1 MEIHKNKC
9 EICNKQFYSYK
20 TLWTH
25 TKKFHANEN
34 QYKTNKL
41 YKCLYCVNSY
51 KHKQSKCK
59 HQKKC
64 KEEHLIKENIINQI
78 RLEELKLSQIKEENK
93 KYEIEVKKIYAEI
106 KLSKLNNINITTN
119 NNHNSGTIN
128 NVYVKYNDVLYDTLS
143 NKERNE
149 IFNSYN
155 MIEESIK
162 KIHFNPN
169 IPEQQ
174 NVYITNLK
182 DLYCNVFD
190 GKQISTLLKHE
201 LLPDLVDLHLFELC
215 MSKDKYKLKNIIA
228 DKIDQLENQ
237 LNREHIKYSDIND
250 KVYKNYKEYIVE
262 MVKILIYNLS
272 DKNKVESLKKIN
284 NFICK
289 ELETSYN

>member
-1 MEIHKNKC
+1 M
-9 EICNKQFYSYK
+9 
-20 TLWTH
+20 
-25 TKKFHANEN
+25 
-34 QYKTNKL
+34 
-41 YKCLYCVNSY
+41 
-51 KHKQSKCK
+51 
-59 HQKKC
+59 
-64 KEEHLIKENIINQI
+64 
-78 RLEELKLSQIKEENK
+78 SQIKEENK
-93 KYEIEVKKIYAEI
+93 KIYAEI
-106 KLSKLNNINITTN
+106 KLAKLNNTNITNSYNTTN
-119 NNHNSGTIN
+119 NGTIN
-128 NVYVKYNDVLYDTLS
+128 NVYVKYNDVLYDTLT

-182 DLYCNVFD
+182 DRYCNVFD

-201 LLPDLVDLHLFELC
+201 LLPNLVDLHVFELC
-215 MSKDKYKLKNIIA
+215 VSKDKYKLKNIIT
-228 DKIDQLENQ
+228 DKIDKLENQ
-237 LNREHIKYSDIND
+237 LNKEHVKYCDIND

-272 DKNKVESLKKIN
+272 DKNKIESLKKIN